1 MTGTMAFVNPRES
14 SADRRRFQKIA
25 FVFSVGLVTV
35 AVSAAVTMWVP
46 LDDQAAGR
54 RAPVLG
60 IPIGVI
66 FMGAALIDLVK
77 RLRSGPTKPGKH
89 SRL

>member
-1 MTGTMAFVNPRES
+1 MASVDQRQS

-25 FVFSVGLVTV
+25 FIFSVGLITV
-35 AVSAAVTMWVP
+35 AVSAAVTLWIP
-46 LDDQAAGR
+46 LDDQTGGL

-66 FMGAALIDLVK
+66 FMGAAMTDLVK
-77 RLRSGPTKPGKH
+77 RLTSGPTKPGKR
-89 SRL
+89 SKF